1 MVDATNQ
8 QYELEQILPSYLQEE
23 AINSIEFVHLEV
35 KNVSNIA
42 PLLKL
47 LHEKLPLNKMKI
59 SDDDLEKVNF
69 SGAVSD
75 PCSFL
80 FGEFRQPGVLTNDLV
95 HNRDKDLDC
104 LED

>member
-8 QYELEQILPSYLQEE
+8 TVMKQLLPLYLQEK

-47 LHEKLPLNKMKI
+47 LHVKLPLNKMQI
-59 SDDDLEKVNF
+59 SDKDLEKVNF
-69 SGAVSD
+69 SGVISD
-75 PCSFL
+75 PSSYL

-95 HNRDKDLDC
+95 HNRDSN
-104 LED
+104 